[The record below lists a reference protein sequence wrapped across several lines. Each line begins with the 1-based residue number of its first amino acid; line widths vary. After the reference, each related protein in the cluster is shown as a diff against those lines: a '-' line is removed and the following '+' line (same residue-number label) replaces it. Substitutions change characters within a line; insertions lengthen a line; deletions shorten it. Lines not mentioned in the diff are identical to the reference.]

1 LTFHPTMKRRLHE
14 RLHPLIGEEEA
25 DALLDEISPPD
36 PITREWLEE
45 RFDLI
50 AGQFALVAERFDRVD
65 ERFELIDERFDRV
78 DERFELID
86 ERFDRVDE
94 RFDRVDERFD
104 RVDERFDLVITKAD
118 LDQRLER
125 FVTREH
131 FDTRLEQ
138 ADIKMTGESHRI
150 TGEMYQAL
158 TQQTHRVYGAAGLF
172 ALIISIVDRIWG

>member
-1 LTFHPTMKRRLHE
+1 MTFHPTMKRRLHE

-36 PITREWLEE
+36 PITREWLAE

-50 AGQFALVAERFDRVD
+50 AGRFELVAERFDRVDERLDRVDERFDLIDERFRRIDARFELVAERFDRVD
-65 ERFELIDERFDRV
+65 ERF
-78 DERFELID
+78 
-86 ERFDRVDE
+86 
-94 RFDRVDERFD
+94 
-104 RVDERFDLVITKAD
+104 DLVVTKVD

-125 FVTREH
+125 FVTKEH

>member
-1 LTFHPTMKRRLHE
+1 MTFHPTMKRRLHE

-25 DALLDEISPPD
+25 DALLDEISPQD
-36 PITREWLEE
+36 PITREWLAE

-50 AGQFALVAERFDRVD
+50 AGQFEIVGERFD
-65 ERFELIDERFDRV
+65 LIDERFVRI
-78 DERFELID
+78 DERFARIDERFDLID
-86 ERFDRVDE
+86 ERFALMV
-94 RFDRVDERFD
+94 
-104 RVDERFDLVITKAD
+104 TKAD

-125 FVTREH
+125 FVTKEH

>member
-1 LTFHPTMKRRLHE
+1 MKRRLHE

-25 DALLDEISPPD
+25 DALLDEISPQD
-36 PITREWLEE
+36 PVTREWLAE

-50 AGQFALVAERFDRVD
+50 AGQFELIDDRFRRGDERFD
-65 ERFELIDERFDRV
+65 LIDERFR
-78 DERFELID
+78 
-86 ERFDRVDE
+86 
-94 RFDRVDERFD
+94 
-104 RVDERFDLVITKAD
+104 RVDERFDLIDERFERVDERFERVDERFDLMVTKAD

-125 FVTREH
+125 FVTKEH

-158 TQQTHRVYGAAGLF
+158 TQQAHRVYGAAGLF
-172 ALIISIVDRIWG
+172 ALII